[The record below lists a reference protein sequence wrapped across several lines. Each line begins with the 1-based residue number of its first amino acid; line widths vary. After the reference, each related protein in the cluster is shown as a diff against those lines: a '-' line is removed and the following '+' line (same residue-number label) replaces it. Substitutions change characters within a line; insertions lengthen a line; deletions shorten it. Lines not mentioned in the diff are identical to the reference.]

1 MRVLVAARST
11 HPDISNL
18 YSGLAYAGRTCGLLE
33 GAQRALAERSRIV
46 GTLQVP
52 EGWFVENTFL
62 YSGRWDEF
70 RKVIPKRKDPIF
82 QFYEGYL
89 DLLEGHPA
97 IALPLF
103 QEGASDRR
111 TSLPFSDLCE
121 IYALALQGDRVM
133 ALTKLRAFDEARG
146 HLRVPDGEL
155 TFKVAEAY
163 AYLGQVD
170 DALTAAGRAF
180 AQGFGCLAWYDRS
193 PLFAPARGSLRWK
206 AFRQH
211 VVDRQTLL
219 ERNYP
224 PDSFG

>member
-1 MRVLVAARST
+1 M
-11 HPDISNL
+11 
-18 YSGLAYAGRTCGLLE
+18 
-33 GAQRALAERSRIV
+33 
-46 GTLQVP
+46 
-52 EGWFVENTFL
+52 
-62 YSGRWDEF
+62 
-70 RKVIPKRKDPIF
+70 
-82 QFYEGYL
+82 